1 MCAELF
7 LNGVLLGMGKDSMEG
22 IEEGGNR
29 GESYGGNIRHGK
41 DEQPLLDAKG
51 AAALLMVS
59 ESFFYR
65 MHRAGKTPP
74 AIKIGS
80 LMRWKRSDL
89 LEWIAKGCF
98 NNSGHQNEKEECK

>member
-1 MCAELF
+1 MHME
-7 LNGVLLGMGKDSMEG
+7 GKEGGGSQGERYGGDVLQGKDD
-22 IEEGGNR
+22 
-29 GESYGGNIRHGK
+29 H
-41 DEQPLLDAKG
+41 PLLDARG

-89 LEWIAKGCF
+89 MEWIARGCF
-98 NNSGHQNEKEECK
+98 TKLSHQNEKGECK